1 MRGKYLIVQGELW
14 AFHSFFKIFEIFDV
28 NYLSFYEPIYKKN
41 SISKKKIYTFHEKYK
56 SPLLWFVKIFLRNYK
71 LFRLIKKNNYK
82 YIVTHHDDANVS
94 VLPTLLIFKYLLKKD
109 IKFIAYIHN
118 GNISHQDN
126 FLLKFII
133 PFFIK
138 NLYRHFDKI
147 ITVSNGNK
155 KYLENDFKLKN
166 IEVIYNPIDIDKYL
180 SQSLEKLDVHKNLFE
195 KNSFKFLTIGRLTLQ
210 KNLINLIDVFSSLNS
225 LNFKL
230 YIIGEG
236 ELRDILEKKIKE
248 NNLENKIF
256 LLGFNK
262 NVFKYIKKCD
272 CFLLNS
278 YWESFGQVLVE
289 ALIFNKIVISTDCQ
303 SGPREII
310 SPELSLDE
318 KIKYPY
324 FGKYGILTRPY
335 ILNNNRDN
343 ADNCDNTDNSNNDKI
358 VGVDISDDASISNT
372 VLKNLLIEVI
382 NNDKNYFKKYSNGI
396 SRSKVFDVENI
407 EKQLVNVLK

>member
-1 MRGKYLIVQGELW
+1 M
-14 AFHSFFKIFEIFDV
+14 
-28 NYLSFYEPIYKKN
+28 
-41 SISKKKIYTFHEKYK
+41 
-56 SPLLWFVKIFLRNYK
+56 
-71 LFRLIKKNNYK
+71 
-82 YIVTHHDDANVS
+82 
-94 VLPTLLIFKYLLKKD
+94 
-109 IKFIAYIHN
+109 
-118 GNISHQDN
+118 
-126 FLLKFII
+126 
-133 PFFIK
+133 
-138 NLYRHFDKI
+138 
-147 ITVSNGNK
+147 
-155 KYLENDFKLKN
+155 
-166 IEVIYNPIDIDKYL
+166 
-180 SQSLEKLDVHKNLFE
+180 
-195 KNSFKFLTIGRLTLQ
+195 
-210 KNLINLIDVFSSLNS
+210 
-225 LNFKL
+225 
-230 YIIGEG
+230 
-236 ELRDILEKKIKE
+236 
-248 NNLENKIF
+248 
-256 LLGFNK
+256 
-262 NVFKYIKKCD
+262 FKYIKKCD